1 MINKVFIWI
10 PRILAIIMGI
20 FISLFAF
27 DVFQENSVSFK
38 QVLGF
43 IIHLAPSFFIFIS
56 LLIAWKYYLLGG
68 IIFILVGVFFTVF
81 FHTYKSISSFLL
93 LSLSLFI
100 IGTLFIIC
108 RYRRRNIP
116 L

>member
-1 MINKVFIWI
+1 LINRFTIWI

-27 DVFQENSVSFK
+27 DAFQENTLFFK

-43 IIHLAPSFFIFIS
+43 IIHLVPSFLIFIS

-81 FHTYKSISSFLL
+81 FHTYKSISSFLI

-100 IGTLFIIC
+100 IGALFIIC
-108 RYRRRNIP
+108 KYRRRDIP